1 MNQRLDKC
9 FLCILFIFITT
20 SYVRSQSVFAPINDD
35 YYHLIDRLE
44 IKRGKFSE
52 GFHSNVKP
60 FERKAIV
67 ALTDSVLKEGN
78 VSLTERDWQT
88 IDYLREDSWEWTKDF
103 VSTDSARSSKL
114 SRLDPGNRFRLFK
127 GKMRNGQR
135 RFWEH
140 PADFLSYH
148 DKDFDLHFN
157 FTTNNFIGSDKN
169 VDSPLWLTSRGV
181 EIRGMINEKLGFYTY
196 ISDNQGV
203 FPKYVMDYA
212 KMYNFPGE
220 GLAKE
225 IQNKKGVDYFSGR
238 GYITFRP
245 LKAINV
251 RFGHDINV
259 FGSGYRSLLL
269 SDNSSP
275 YLFLRIDTQLGRF
288 HYTNLWTSMINNQ
301 AGSSKDLL
309 SAKKFA
315 AIHHLSVNLTDRI
328 NIGVFEAEVFSRDS
342 TSGGYDL
349 NYLNPIIFYR
359 YVESY
364 IGSEDNA
371 MLGFDFKWLVGK
383 KGSIYSQ
390 FVLDEFLTKHMFN
403 GDGSWTN
410 KYSFQL
416 GGKYIDAF
424 GVPNLDLQLETNIVR
439 PYMYSH
445 KDGGRNYVHYN
456 QSLAHPLGANFKE
469 LLGIVRYKVTPR
481 LSIYGT
487 QMWAKQGRDQLGSTT
502 NYGAYPLLDY
512 DTRTAVIPGDRD
524 LGHKIGQGWV
534 ARTSYTD
541 FRFSY
546 SLAHNLFLDARYLR
560 RNLKSR
566 DVNVA
571 EKANIFSFAIR
582 YNMAY
587 RNQTF

>member
-1 MNQRLDKC
+1 MNQRFDK
-9 FLCILFIFITT
+9 FLIYVFFILITS
-20 SYVRSQSVFAPINDD
+20 SYAQAQSSFVPINDD

-67 ALTDSVLKEGN
+67 QLTDSILKEGN
-78 VSLTERDWQT
+78 VSLTERDWET
-88 IDYLREDSWEWTKDF
+88 IDYLREDSWEFTNGF
-103 VSTDSARSSKL
+103 AATDSARYARL
-114 SRLDPGNRFRLFK
+114 SRLDPGNKFKVFK
-127 GKMRNGQR
+127 GRKANGQR
-135 RFWEH
+135 KFWQH
-140 PADFLSYH
+140 PADFYSYH
-148 DKDFDLHFN
+148 DKDFDLHLN
-157 FTTNNFIGSDKN
+157 FTTNNFVGSDN
-169 VDSPLWLTSRGV
+169 NINSPLWLTGRGI
-181 EIRGMINEKLGFYTY
+181 EIRGMINEKLGFYTFVG
-196 ISDNQGV
+196 DNQGV
-203 FPKYVMDYA
+203 FPKYVTDYTGR
-212 KMYNFPGE
+212 YNFPGE
-220 GLAKE
+220 GLAKK
-225 IQNKKGVDYFSGR
+225 IQNEKGVDFLSAR

-245 LKAINV
+245 LKSVNV
-251 RFGHDINV
+251 KFGQDINV

-288 HYTNLWTSMINNQ
+288 KYTNLWTSMVNEQ
-301 AGSSKDLL
+301 ESKGLL
-309 SAKKFA
+309 RSKKFA
-315 AIHHLSVNLTDRI
+315 AIHHLSINLTDKI
-328 NIGVFEAEVFSRDS
+328 NVGVFEAEVFSRDS

-371 MLGFDFKWLVGK
+371 LLGFDFKWLIGK
-383 KGSIYSQ
+383 KASIYSQ

-416 GGKYIDAF
+416 GGKVVDTF
-424 GVPNLDLQLETNIVR
+424 GIPNLDLQLETNIVR
-439 PYMYSH
+439 PYTYSH

-469 LLGIVRYKVTPR
+469 YIGILRYKVTPR

-487 QMWAKQGRDQLGSTT
+487 QTFTEQGLDPTGAFT
-502 NYGAYPLLDY
+502 NYGANILLDY
-512 DTRTAVIPGDRD
+512 DTRTGVNPADND
-524 LGHKIGQGWV
+524 YGHKTGQGISSK
-534 ARTSYTD
+534 TSFTD
-541 FRFSY
+541 LRLTY
-546 SLAHNLFLDARYLR
+546 SLAHNLFLDGRCLI
-560 RNLKSR
+560 RNTKSA

-571 EKANIFSFAIR
+571 QKTNVFSFAIR